1 MRSLYTLLVKT
12 MLVLALASAATA
24 AALPTHTAQAAALAA
39 PAAQEPGPTSP
50 AAATPQ
56 QGSQRKR
63 LEAPPLQPQAAAL
76 LIGINLLVAAG
87 IVGFA
92 FALRRRR
99 QRQ

>member
-1 MRSLYTLLVKT
+1 MRSLYTLLVKA
-12 MLVLALASAATA
+12 MLALALCSAASE

-50 AAATPQ
+50 AATPQ

-63 LEAPPLQPQAAAL
+63 LEAPPLQPQAAGL